1 MTGRRHPGDFV
12 RLVVAVAL
20 LALCSLAARGGHVS
34 ASEADAFRL
43 FNDLP
48 RLFTALAL
56 PLLVIGSPVAI
67 VGAAVA
73 ALVQRRFRLAA
84 ELVAAGGAAYGI
96 ARLLQHVV
104 ERAGPSGHIAVFHH
118 VAQLLVSDRVTL
130 GTGFPSAAVAV
141 AAALATAAG
150 PHVRRS
156 VGRTA
161 WWLVLGVALAR
172 MYGGLDLPLD
182 ILAGAAVGWAV
193 GAALNLTF
201 ATPTGHPSTAQVRDA
216 LAAAG
221 IDVPNLV
228 PAGMGGRSYARF
240 LATTADGEE
249 LFVKVLGSEERS
261 ADLLMRLWRFVAF
274 RGVQDELAF
283 VSNKRRAEHEALLA
297 ITAAEAGVRVP
308 CVRLAA
314 RAPRGEVFLVEE
326 RVRGHTLDDVAAET
340 IDDKLLER
348 VWEQVGR
355 LHAARIA
362 HRDLRR
368 HNVLVDEAGEPWLL
382 DFNLA
387 EAAATNRRLH
397 RDVNEL
403 LVSLSAVVGH
413 ERAADSAIETL
424 GSDAVMAAMP
434 MLQPLA
440 ISGRTLAELPG
451 RQTVITNLRSHV
463 AERLGVEHEP
473 LAQVTRVRPRT
484 LLALAAFGFAVQL
497 LLPQVGEFH
506 QTVNAVTSA
515 HWAWM
520 VAAIGAAAVTYVAA
534 ALAQRG
540 AVERRWRLPLY
551 PMTVVQVAC
560 SFVNRVTPAGTGG
573 LGLNERYLEKSGLP
587 RPQALAAIG
596 LNALAGAVVHAL
608 GVAVAIA
615 ALGQS
620 GIGGA
625 PLPRGWGVL
634 VAVTGAFVIAGV
646 VLLSPLR
653 KRIVAPMKR
662 AASDLVRVLRHP
674 AQASQLFSGNVGVTL
689 GNALALAACLAAFHA
704 NANLLQ
710 VIVVYLGGSAV
721 ASVSP
726 TPGALGAVEAA
737 LVAGLTGV
745 GVAAGPAVAGV
756 LAFRLVTFWAPTL
769 PGFFAFRVVRRR
781 RWA

>member
-12 RLVVAVAL
+12 RLVVALAL
-20 LALCSLAARGGHVS
+20 LGLTTFVARSGNIS

-48 RLFTALAL
+48 RIFTGIAL
-56 PLLVIGSPVAI
+56 PLLVLGSPVAI
-67 VGAAVA
+67 GAAALA
-73 ALVQRRFRLAA
+73 AGAQHRYRLAG
-84 ELVAAGGAAYGI
+84 ELVAAGGAAYGV

-104 ERAGPSGHIAVFHH
+104 DRAGPTAQVGQFNH
-118 VAQLLVSDRVTL
+118 VAQLVVSDRVTL
-130 GTGFPSAAVAV
+130 GTGFPSAALAV
-141 AAALATAAG
+141 SAALATAAG
-150 PHVRRS
+150 PHVRRP
-156 VGRTA
+156 VGRA
-161 WWLVLGVALAR
+161 LWALVVGVGLAR
-172 MYGGLDLPLD
+172 MYAGLDLPLD
-182 ILAGAAVGWAV
+182 VVAGVAAGWAV
-193 GAALNLTF
+193 GAALNL
-201 ATPTGHPSTAQVRDA
+201 ALGTPSGHPSPAQVHDA
-216 LAAAG
+216 LSAAG
-221 IDVPNLV
+221 IDVASLV
-228 PAGMGGRSYARF
+228 PVGMGSRSYARF
-240 LATTADGEE
+240 LATTDGGEE

-283 VSNKRRAEHEALLA
+283 VSRKRSAEHEALMA
-297 ITAAEAGVRVP
+297 VVAGQAGVRVP
-308 CVRLAA
+308 HIQLAA
-314 RAPRGEVFLVEE
+314 RGPRGEVFLVEE
-326 RVRGHTLDDVAAET
+326 RVRGHTLDDVPVES

-348 VWEQVGR
+348 IWEQVER

-387 EAAATNRRLH
+387 EAASNARRLH

-403 LVSLSAVVGH
+403 LVSLTAVVGPA
-413 ERAADSAIETL
+413 RAADSAIEAL
-424 GSDAVMAAMP
+424 GSDEVMAVMP

-451 RQTVITNLRSHV
+451 RQGVITELRNHV
-463 AERLGVEHEP
+463 ADRLGVEHEP

-484 LLALAAFGFAVQL
+484 LVALAAFGFAVQL
-497 LLPQVGEFH
+497 LLPQVGEFS
-506 QTVNAVTSA
+506 QTVDAVTTA

-520 VAAIGAAAVTYVAA
+520 LAAVGAAAATFVAA

-540 AVERRWRLPLY
+540 AVEKRLPLY
-551 PMTVVQVAC
+551 PMTIVQVAC

-573 LGLNERYLEKSGLP
+573 LGLNERHLEKSGLP
-587 RPQALAAIG
+587 RPSALAAIG

-608 GVAVAIA
+608 SVAVAIA

-634 VAVTGAFVIAGV
+634 VAVTIGFAIAGI

-653 KRIVAPMKR
+653 RRIAGPMKR
-662 AASDLVRVLRHP
+662 AAGDLVRVLRRP
-674 AQASQLFSGNVGVTL
+674 LQAIQLFSGNIGVTL

-704 NANLLQ
+704 NADLLE

-756 LAFRLVTFWAPTL
+756 LAFRLVTFWLPTV
-769 PGFFAFRVVRRR
+769 PGAWAFRVVRRR
-781 RWA
+781 QWA

>member
-1 MTGRRHPGDFV
+1 M
-12 RLVVAVAL
+12 RLVVALALVAL
-20 LALCSLAARGGHVS
+20 TTLFASTGHVS

-48 RLFTALAL
+48 RVFTGIAL
-56 PLLVIGSPVAI
+56 PLLVVGSPVAI
-67 VGAAVA
+67 VGTALA
-73 ALVQRRFRLAA
+73 ALTQRRWRLAI
-84 ELVAAGGAAYGI
+84 ELVVAGGAAYGV

-104 ERAGPSGHIAVFHH
+104 DRPGPATAMAQFHH
-118 VAQLLVSDRVTL
+118 VSQLVVSDKVTL
-130 GTGFPSAAVAV
+130 GTGFPSAALAV
-141 AAALATAAG
+141 SAALATAVG
-150 PHVRRS
+150 PHVRRP
-156 VGRTA
+156 VGRAA

-172 MYGGLDLPLD
+172 MYAGLDLPLD
-182 ILAGAAVGWAV
+182 VVAGIAIGWAV
-193 GAALNLTF
+193 GAALNL
-201 ATPTGHPSTAQVRDA
+201 ALGTPSGHPSLAQVRDA
-216 LAAAG
+216 LSFAG
-221 IDVPNLV
+221 IEVLSLV

-240 LATTADGEE
+240 LATTEGDEE
-249 LFVKVLGSEERS
+249 LFVKVLGREERS
-261 ADLLMRLWRFVAF
+261 ADLLMRMWRFVAF

-283 VSNKRRAEHEALLA
+283 VSRKRTAEHEALLA
-297 ITAAEAGVRVP
+297 LTAAQAGVRVQHIQ
-308 CVRLAA
+308 LAT
-314 RAPRGEVFLVEE
+314 RGPRGEVFLVEE
-326 RVRGHTLDDVAAET
+326 RVRGHILDDVPVES

-348 VWEQVGR
+348 VWEQVER

-368 HNVLVDEAGEPWLL
+368 HNVFVDEAGEPWLL

-387 EAAATNRRLH
+387 EAASNPRRLH
-397 RDVNEL
+397 RDVCEL
-403 LVSLSAVVGH
+403 LVSLTAVVGPQ
-413 ERAADSAIETL
+413 RAADSALETL
-424 GSDAVMAAMP
+424 GADEVMAAMP

-451 RQTVITNLRSHV
+451 RQGVITELRNHV
-463 AERLGVEHEP
+463 ADRLGVEHEP
-473 LAQVTRVRPRT
+473 LEQVTRVRPRT
-484 LLALAAFGFAVQL
+484 LIALAAFGFAVQL
-497 LLPQVGEFH
+497 LLPQVGEFS
-506 QTVNAVTSA
+506 QTVDAVRSA

-520 VAAIGAAAVTYVAA
+520 LAAVAAGAATFVAA

-540 AVERRWRLPLY
+540 AVAKHLPLY
-551 PMTVVQVAC
+551 PMTMVQVAC

-573 LGLNERYLEKSGLP
+573 LGLNERHLEKSGLS
-587 RPQALAAIG
+587 RSASLAAIG

-634 VAVTGAFVIAGV
+634 VAITIGFAIAGI

-653 KRIVAPMKR
+653 RRIAGPMKR
-662 AASDLVRVLRHP
+662 AASDLLHVLRRP
-674 AQASQLFSGNVGVTL
+674 VQALQLFSGNIGVTL

-704 NANLLQ
+704 NANFLE

-756 LAFRLVTFWAPTL
+756 LSFRLVTFWLPTL
-769 PGFFAFRVVRRR
+769 PGAWAFRVVRQKQ
-781 RWA
+781 WA

>member
-1 MTGRRHPGDFV
+1 V
-12 RLVVAVAL
+12 RLVVALTLVAL
-20 LALCSLAARGGHVS
+20 TTLFASTGNVS

-48 RLFTALAL
+48 RVFTGIAL

-67 VGAAVA
+67 VGTAIA
-73 ALVQRRFRLAA
+73 ALVQRRWRLAI
-84 ELVAAGGAAYGI
+84 ELVVAGGAAYGV
-96 ARLLQHVV
+96 ARLLQHIVD
-104 ERAGPSGHIAVFHH
+104 RPGPATAVAQFHH
-118 VAQLLVSDRVTL
+118 VSQLVVSDRITL
-130 GTGFPSAAVAV
+130 GTGFPSAALAV
-141 AAALATAAG
+141 SAALATAVG
-150 PHVRRS
+150 PHVRRP
-156 VGRTA
+156 VGRAA
-161 WWLVLGVALAR
+161 WWLVLAVALAR
-172 MYGGLDLPLD
+172 MYAGLDLPLD
-182 ILAGAAVGWAV
+182 VVGGVAIGWGV
-193 GAALNLTF
+193 GAALNL
-201 ATPTGHPSTAQVRDA
+201 ALGTPSGHPSPSQVHDA
-216 LAAAG
+216 LSFAG
-221 IDVPNLV
+221 IEVVSLV

-240 LATTADGEE
+240 LATTDGGEE

-261 ADLLMRLWRFVAF
+261 ADLLMRVWRFVAF

-283 VSNKRRAEHEALLA
+283 VSRKRSAEHEALVAL
-297 ITAAEAGVRVP
+297 TAEQVGVRVP
-308 CVRLAA
+308 HVQLAA
-314 RAPRGEVFLVEE
+314 RGPRGEVFLVEE
-326 RVRGHTLDDVAAET
+326 RVRGHTLDDVAVES

-348 VWEQVGR
+348 VWEQVER

-368 HNVLVDEAGEPWLL
+368 HNVFVDEAGEPWLL

-387 EAAATNRRLH
+387 EAASTPRRLH
-397 RDVNEL
+397 RDVCEL
-403 LVSLSAVVGH
+403 LVSLTAVVGPQ
-413 ERAADSAIETL
+413 RAADSALEAL
-424 GSDAVMAAMP
+424 GPDEVMAAMP

-440 ISGRTLAELPG
+440 ISGRTLSELPG
-451 RQTVITNLRSHV
+451 RQGVIAELRNHV
-463 AERLGVEHEP
+463 ADRLGVEHEP

-484 LLALAAFGFAVQL
+484 LVALAAFGFAVQL
-497 LLPQVGEFH
+497 LLPQVGEFS
-506 QTVNAVTSA
+506 QTVDAVRSA

-520 VAAIGAAAVTYVAA
+520 LAAVAAAAGTFVAA

-540 AVERRWRLPLY
+540 AVAKRLPLY
-551 PMTVVQVAC
+551 PMTIVQVAC

-573 LGLNERYLEKSGLP
+573 LGLNERHLEKSGLS
-587 RPQALAAIG
+587 RTASLAAIG
-596 LNALAGAVVHAL
+596 LNALAGAVIHAL

-634 VAVTGAFVIAGV
+634 VAITIGFAVAGI

-653 KRIVAPMKR
+653 RRIAKPAKR
-662 AASDLVRVLRHP
+662 AASDLVHVLRRP
-674 AQASQLFSGNVGVTL
+674 LQALQLFSGNIGVTL
-689 GNALALAACLAAFHA
+689 GNAVALAACLAAFHA
-704 NANLLQ
+704 NADFLE

-756 LAFRLVTFWAPTL
+756 LAFRLVTFWLPTV
-769 PGFFAFRVVRRR
+769 PGAWAFRVVRRR
-781 RWA
+781 QWA